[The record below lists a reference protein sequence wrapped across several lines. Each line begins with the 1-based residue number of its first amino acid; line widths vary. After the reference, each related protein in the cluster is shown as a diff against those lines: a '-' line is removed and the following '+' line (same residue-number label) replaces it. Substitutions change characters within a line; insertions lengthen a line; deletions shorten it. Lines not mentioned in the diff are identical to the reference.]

1 MLKRT
6 AKWCRS
12 YCHCWQ
18 NAGRNRISAQTG
30 GLQCHPGRTTGTVQ
44 PNFTEGIQSLT
55 GTALCEQV
63 LSHQLEDSEK
73 RCQQLIDSSKD
84 AIAYVHECMHI
95 LSNDPYFKIFGYESR
110 DDIEA
115 MPIMDLV
122 ASDDSTKLKEFL
134 RRFFPR

>member
-1 MLKRT
+1 
-6 AKWCRS
+6 
-12 YCHCWQ
+12 
-18 NAGRNRISAQTG
+18 
-30 GLQCHPGRTTGTVQ
+30 
-44 PNFTEGIQSLT
+44 
-55 GTALCEQV
+55 LCEQV